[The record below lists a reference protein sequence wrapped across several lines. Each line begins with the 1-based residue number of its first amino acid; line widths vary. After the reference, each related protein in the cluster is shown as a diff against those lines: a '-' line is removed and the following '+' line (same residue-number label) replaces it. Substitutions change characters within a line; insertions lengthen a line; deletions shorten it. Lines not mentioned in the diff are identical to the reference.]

1 MPIAEVGNGTS
12 ASGSIIS
19 SIQRD
24 ITLSADAEQFTIP
37 FRILGIPS
45 VLIWVRTFAGA
56 LPTEVYPY
64 YSVRSTDAAGAVS
77 QDWLRLAPFTVPGTA
92 TTWGTTLNLR
102 VPADFIRLGFVR
114 PAGQGTT
121 LKFAISASI

>member
-1 MPIAEVGNGTS
+1 VPIAEVGNGTS
-12 ASGSIIS
+12 ASGSIVAS
-19 SIQRD
+19 LQRN
-24 ITLSADAEQFTIP
+24 ILLGADAEIFSIP
-37 FRILGIPS
+37 FRTLGMPS
-45 VLIWVRTFAGA
+45 VLIWVQTLAGA

-77 QDWLRLAPFTVPGTA
+77 QDWLRFPPFLVPGTS

-102 VPADFIRLGFVR
+102 VPADFVRLGFVR